1 MEAGLERY
9 GHIVVKIHERG
20 QKQLKKVWQN
30 QIFMWKLLFKTCP
43 GYMIYFLYDGFRYQ
57 GIIFLEHV
65 LGIRYVLHC
74 AEYHEPFWKA
84 LLFIGVIL
92 IINMIQIV
100 PDGFFIH
107 GWSYQAKPK
116 LYKALKEKMY
126 EKASQIDLSCYDD
139 PKYYN
144 DFVLAVAEAESSI
157 DRFLAMCNMIVQGLT
172 IIFTTGVFYLMTD
185 AAGILFVLASFILRF
200 LVAKV
205 LNKLNYDVRMKV
217 NPLERK
223 RNYVSRVFYLN
234 DYAKE
239 LRLHPKVGDALEAE
253 FMEAND
259 GIVKE
264 QKKVG
269 FKRSLLGFT
278 RDYAVG
284 DFIMD
289 GLYITYLVFQAAVLH
304 TIDYSNA
311 VVLFNRTG
319 SLRRGMANM
328 ADIFPKAQ
336 ENSLY
341 IDKIRAFLDYDPKIK
356 TDEGELVPAGN
367 AELKLDRVSFCYN
380 ADMGNTL
387 NGISLKV
394 RPGERIAIVGY
405 NGAGKTTLIKLLM
418 RLYDP
423 TSGSI
428 TYHGQD
434 IRTFRPGDY
443 RHRIGVVFQDYQMY
457 AASLEEN
464 VVMAAPE
471 SGEDRA
477 EYTALKKD
485 VHDEKLNLMDPGEND
500 NKCGRKD
507 KNRADSQDSSTGEGS
522 KYGSIDCTTAEET
535 DGSVKRQL
543 VRNRVTSALER
554 AGFGDRLKTL
564 PQGLD
569 TQVTAEFDKEG
580 VNFSGGESQKIAIS
594 RAFYKDA
601 DILVMDEPSSALDPI
616 AEYELNKAMESAAQ
630 GKTVFY
636 ISHRLSTTRDAD
648 RIIMLEN
655 GRIAEEGTHESLLAR
670 NGKYAEMW
678 RVQAGRYEAS

>member
-1 MEAGLERY
+1 MKN
-9 GHIVVKIHERG
+9 VWKN
-20 QKQLKKVWQN
+20 QLFLWN
-30 QIFMWKLLFKTCP
+30 LCFKTCP

-74 AEYHEPFWKA
+74 AEYQEPFWKA
-84 LLFIGVIL
+84 LLVIGIIL
-92 IINMIQIV
+92 IVNMIQIV

-107 GWSYQAKPK
+107 GWTYRSKPK

-157 DRFLAMCNMIVQGLT
+157 DRFLSMCNMIMQGLT
-172 IIFTTGVFYLMTD
+172 IIFTTGVFYLLTD
-185 AAGILFVLASFILRF
+185 AAGILFVFASFVLRYF
-200 LVAKV
+200 VSKV
-205 LNKLNYDVRMKV
+205 LNKLNYDVRLKL
-217 NPLERK
+217 NPLMRK

-239 LRLHPKVGDALEAE
+239 LRLHPRVGDALEKE
-253 FMEAND
+253 FQETND
-259 GIVKE
+259 EIVKE
-264 QKKVG
+264 QRKVG
-269 FKRSLLGFT
+269 LKRTLLNFT
-278 RDYAVG
+278 RDYVVG

-341 IDKIRAFLDYDPKIK
+341 VDKIRAFLDYEPKMK
-356 TDEGELVPAGN
+356 TMEGEPVPEGN
-367 AELKLDRVSFCYN
+367 AELSLEHVSFRYQEGME
-380 ADMGNTL
+380 DTL
-387 NGISLKV
+387 KDITLKV
-394 RPGERIAIVGY
+394 KPGEKIAIVGY

-423 TSGSI
+423 TGGRI
-428 TYHGQD
+428 CYHGED
-434 IRTFRPGDY
+434 IKKYMPYDY

-457 AASLEEN
+457 GASLEEN
-464 VVMAAPE
+464 VVMRSLEDSAKETRALPE
-471 SGEDRA
+471 
-477 EYTALKKD
+477 AL
-485 VHDEKLNLMDPGEND
+485 
-500 NKCGRKD
+500 
-507 KNRADSQDSSTGEGS
+507 A
-522 KYGSIDCTTAEET
+522 I
-535 DGSVKRQL
+535 
-543 VRNRVTSALER
+543 SALER
-554 AGFGDRLKTL
+554 AGFGERLKTL
-564 PQGLD
+564 PKGLE
-569 TQVTAEFDKEG
+569 TQVTAEFDKDG

-601 DILVMDEPSSALDPI
+601 DILIMDEPSSALDPI
-616 AEYELNKAMESAAQ
+616 AEYELNKAMESAAK

-648 RIIMLEN
+648 RIILLEN
-655 GRIAEEGTHESLLAR
+655 GRIAEEGTHESLLAM
-670 NGKYAEMW
+670 NGRYAEMW